1 MGTPRVSHGWCQP
14 EQSRQTGRDWQQPC
28 CGLGA
33 RVSFLL
39 FGLSMLFAADSFCD
53 GVDGAHGSGSA
64 TQAVQTRLLF
74 AALALLGCVQRFPS
88 ASKSDAQAVH
98 GVITTWV
105 CVAITASVLLGQGAS
120 ADANC
125 SNGSFNCTGCEVG
138 KYSNVSAATSD
149 APCTD
154 CPPMTFQSL
163 EGQSSCD
170 VCPER
175 MESDAGS
182 ELCRCSPGY
191 DGPSNGPCTCE
202 AQSNRFLE
210 VRIDDSLLK
219 DTGWVNV
226 SVYNTSSG
234 NSSDDDICG
243 DGGAGC
249 TPFSVF
255 FTFDGS
261 PPNASSPIL
270 CGWADIWRED
280 QCLTSWRKQTPLLI
294 PGAVL
299 LRMVVLRQGY
309 HPDACLPFGSNLTNY
324 HVQGSSR
331 YPGAFVAGQGS
342 PYSASVEC
350 NVPSSFSR
358 SYTFTPPVPTVVMIP
373 AASSLVNVMQSC
385 SCKTQFCCY
394 NNTPDKQLQV
404 ISGAYT
410 QVDRVGDEVWMQSHG
425 TGKINITLSSSVV
438 LKNLRKIGFLP
449 AQIRFQICE
458 APAPVF
464 LGETQCEP
472 TGDPVNWP
480 IYSEPLQV
488 STRSFITVHADYL
501 YEYSPPGLQMRSNA
515 FTFQVPVRN
524 FVQVS
529 PDDGQAVTI
538 GTSIEVRCVDERT
551 DRFLYSFETPL
562 HKADDAS
569 GWRTEPLSQIAC
581 EAHGRAAKI
590 PWPLSEPATLTVSAV
605 DADGRIVCEER
616 RVTFTTLPYG
626 ERSYSNPVCP
636 TAVHEVEKIA
646 KAALIRDEVRPTLHA
661 ALFGPDDRAAF
672 LDTLVDVGA
681 LGSVNS
687 CTLNSDGTLDCT

>member
-1 MGTPRVSHGWCQP
+1 
-14 EQSRQTGRDWQQPC
+14 
-28 CGLGA
+28 
-33 RVSFLL
+33 
-39 FGLSMLFAADSFCD
+39 
-53 GVDGAHGSGSA
+53 
-64 TQAVQTRLLF
+64 
-74 AALALLGCVQRFPS
+74 
-88 ASKSDAQAVH
+88 
-98 GVITTWV
+98 
-105 CVAITASVLLGQGAS
+105 
-120 ADANC
+120 
-125 SNGSFNCTGCEVG
+125 
-138 KYSNVSAATSD
+138 
-149 APCTD
+149 
-154 CPPMTFQSL
+154 
-163 EGQSSCD
+163 
-170 VCPER
+170 

-191 DGPSNGPCTCE
+191 EGPSNGPCTCE

-210 VRIDDSLLK
+210 VRIDDSLLN

-226 SVYNTSSG
+226 SVFNTSSG

-324 HVQGSSR
+324 HIQGSSR

-373 AASSLVNVMQSC
+373 AASSPINVMQSC
-385 SCKTQFCCY
+385 SCKTKFCCY
-394 NNTPDKQLQV
+394 NNTPDKQMQV

-410 QVDRVGDEVWMQSHG
+410 QVDRVGDEVWMQSDG
-425 TGKINITLSSSVV
+425 TGRINITLSSPVV
-438 LKNLRKIGFLP
+438 LKNLRKIGSLP

-464 LGETQCEP
+464 LGGTQCEP
-472 TGDPVNWP
+472 TGDPLDWP

-501 YEYSPPGLQMRSNA
+501 YAYSPPGLQMKSNA

-551 DRFLYSFETPL
+551 DRFLYSFDTPL
-562 HKADDAS
+562 HRADDAS